1 MSYPLSGRSL
11 YRIKA
16 ADLSN
21 ETLSSEELSKRVER
35 CFDKPNKG
43 GLSSTTPATST

>member
-21 ETLSSEELSKRVER
+21 EKLSSEELSKRVER
-35 CFDKPNKG
+35 TRQPEQRQPINRIRR
-43 GLSSTTPATST
+43 